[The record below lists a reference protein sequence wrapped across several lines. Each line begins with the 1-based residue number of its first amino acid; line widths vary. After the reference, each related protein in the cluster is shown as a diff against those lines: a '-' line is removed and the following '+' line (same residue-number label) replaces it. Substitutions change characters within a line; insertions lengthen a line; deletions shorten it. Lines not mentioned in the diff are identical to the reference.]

1 MVLKMGTKLGYGV
14 LPRGAED
21 GKTNKLAWISCE
33 EKWYAGSGPETQKR
47 EK

>member
-14 LPRGAED
+14 LPREAED
-21 GKTNKLAWISCE
+21 GKENKFTWIPCD